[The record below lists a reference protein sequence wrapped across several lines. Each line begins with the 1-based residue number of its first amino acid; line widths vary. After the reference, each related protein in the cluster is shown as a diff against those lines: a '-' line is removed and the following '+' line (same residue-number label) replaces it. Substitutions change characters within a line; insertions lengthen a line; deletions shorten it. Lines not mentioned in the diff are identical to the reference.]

1 MINMQDYPWLW
12 LISCYNLLLC
22 HPNFSPQ
29 YSCQITRSTV
39 ALIIVQVCEDQ
50 TKQHQPSPQPDKG
63 NSPQHY
69 HLCADWRIVSKQK
82 LWQFFV
88 ESSLFSALFSLLRMR
103 GYKNC
108 WSWVLCQ
115 DAEIMN
121 ERIKMLWR
129 HQPCQW
135 YKILLTSISMF
146 TTTCWDLRK
155 HSSLWVSFQ
164 VPKTLFLPCLIKKHY
179 EWWVVN
185 VANNYVC

>member
-1 MINMQDYPWLW
+1 MLTNLLKSYEKFGASQDEW
-12 LISCYNLLLC
+12 LICRIIPDCDWFLVICNLLLC

-29 YSCQITRSTV
+29 YSCQITRSSV
-39 ALIIVQVCEDQ
+39 ALIIVQVGEDQ

-88 ESSLFSALFSLLRMR
+88 ESSLFSALFFLLRMR

-129 HQPCQW
+129 HQPCPW
-135 YKILLTSISMF
+135 YKILKYFHVYHHL
-146 TTTCWDLRK
+146 LR
-155 HSSLWVSFQ
+155 S
-164 VPKTLFLPCLIKKHY
+164 T
-179 EWWVVN
+179 
-185 VANNYVC
+185 